1 MIWALDEALLTNDWG
16 IVRLTSTPFHLER
29 TTDHNL
35 GCWQRDMDTWV
46 EELPQHFAV
55 STKLKLPQANDLFN
69 LLVVA
74 VEASVVYCS

>member
-1 MIWALDEALLTNDWG
+1 
-16 IVRLTSTPFHLER
+16 
-29 TTDHNL
+29 
-35 GCWQRDMDTWV
+35 MDIWV

-69 LLVVA
+69 LLAVV